1 MQAAQDLHKLGPTYV
16 LIKGG
21 HLIAAPSDPNRSSSD
36 SQPSPSSAPS
46 QTPSASLAAQDSE
59 SALAS
64 SAAQDS
70 ESASASSAAQD
81 SDSESASASSAAQDS
96 ESASGRYR
104 DTAQDATNGLDQ
116 PVSELNADSSL
127 GEGHLEG
134 QASSQHT
141 GGGRAEQD
149 TAQHG
154 GKIDWVHLVSPL
166 LLLYVH
172 FVQPGSSC
180 ATCGC
185 CKACQATLIQDESLA
200 GSLALAC

>member
-59 SALAS
+59 SA
-64 SAAQDS
+64 
-70 ESASASSAAQD
+70 SASSAAQ
-81 SDSESASASSAAQDS
+81 DSESASASSAAQDS

>member
-59 SALAS
+59 SASAS

-81 SDSESASASSAAQDS
+81 S
-96 ESASGRYR
+96 ESASGRDR

>member
-1 MQAAQDLHKLGPTYV
+1 MCFMQAAQDLHKLGPTYV

-81 SDSESASASSAAQDS
+81 S
-96 ESASGRYR
+96 ESASGRDR

-116 PVSELNADSSL
+116 PVSELNADSGL

>member
-1 MQAAQDLHKLGPTYV
+1 MCFMQAAQDLHKLGPKYV

-64 SAAQDS
+64 SAAQ
-70 ESASASSAAQD
+70 
-81 SDSESASASSAAQDS
+81 DSESASASSAAQDS

>member
-1 MQAAQDLHKLGPTYV
+1 MCFMQAAQDLHKLGPTYV

-81 SDSESASASSAAQDS
+81 S
-96 ESASGRYR
+96 ESASGRDR

>member
-1 MQAAQDLHKLGPTYV
+1 MCFMQAAQDLHKLGPTYV

-64 SAAQDS
+64 SAAQ
-70 ESASASSAAQD
+70 
-81 SDSESASASSAAQDS
+81 DSESASASSAAQDS

-172 FVQPGSSC
+172 FAQLGSSC

-200 GSLALAC
+200 GSLALGC

>member
-81 SDSESASASSAAQDS
+81 S

-154 GKIDWVHLVSPL
+154 GKIDWVHLVNPL

>member
-1 MQAAQDLHKLGPTYV
+1 MCFMQAAQDLHKLGPTYV

-64 SAAQDS
+64 SAAQ
-70 ESASASSAAQD
+70 
-81 SDSESASASSAAQDS
+81 DSESASASSAAQDS

-185 CKACQATLIQDESLA
+185 CKACQATLIQDENLA

>member
-1 MQAAQDLHKLGPTYV
+1 MCFMQAAQDLHKLGPTYV

-64 SAAQDS
+64 SAAQ
-70 ESASASSAAQD
+70 
-81 SDSESASASSAAQDS
+81 DSESASASSAAQDS

>member
-1 MQAAQDLHKLGPTYV
+1 MCFMQAAQDLHKLGPKYV

-59 SALAS
+59 SA
-64 SAAQDS
+64 
-70 ESASASSAAQD
+70 SASSAAQ
-81 SDSESASASSAAQDS
+81 DSESASASSAAQDS

>member
-1 MQAAQDLHKLGPTYV
+1 MCFMQAAQDLHKLGPTYV

-59 SALAS
+59 SA
-64 SAAQDS
+64 
-70 ESASASSAAQD
+70 SASSAAQ
-81 SDSESASASSAAQDS
+81 DSESASASSAAQDS

>member
-1 MQAAQDLHKLGPTYV
+1 MCFMQAAQDLHKLGPTYV

-64 SAAQDS
+64 SAAQ
-70 ESASASSAAQD
+70 
-81 SDSESASASSAAQDS
+81 DSESASASSAAQDS

-200 GSLALAC
+200 GSLALGC

>member
-64 SAAQDS
+64 SAAQ
-70 ESASASSAAQD
+70 
-81 SDSESASASSAAQDS
+81 DSESASASSAAQDS

>member
-1 MQAAQDLHKLGPTYV
+1 MQAAQDLHKLGPKYV

-64 SAAQDS
+64 SAAQ
-70 ESASASSAAQD
+70 
-81 SDSESASASSAAQDS
+81 DSESASASSAAQDS

>member
-1 MQAAQDLHKLGPTYV
+1 MCFMQAAQDLHKLGPTYV

-81 SDSESASASSAAQDS
+81 S

-154 GKIDWVHLVSPL
+154 GKIDWVHLVNPL